1 MSTYATRLAREKG
14 NHGYDERIADMQQNW
29 GLPTRTR
36 RQQCRMSQE
45 GDAVVEL
52 EFKEQSASGMV
63 VASAQWLH
71 NARSITVIMH
81 LLCGKRTISCALW
94 F

>member
-1 MSTYATRLAREKG
+1 MSAYATRLAREKG
-14 NHGYDERIADMQQNW
+14 NHGDDERIADMQQNW
-29 GLPTRTR
+29 GLPTGTR
-36 RQQCRMSQE
+36 RQQCQMSQ

-71 NARSITVIMH
+71 NARSITVAVH
-81 LLCGKRTISCALW
+81 LLCGKRTISCAL
-94 F
+94 